1 MRVPWLP
8 SSCGRCLSSTGA
20 PQLYQNIILHIAGD
34 TRNPEEFVRK
44 YALVGRSTLQK
55 VLDGL
60 GCDVVQVPGT
70 DQLVSFDALELHD
83 NMLLTALRYSVPWDA
98 RVGCRVLLLL
108 LEHEGLR

>member
-20 PQLYQNIILHIAGD
+20 PRLYQNIILHIAGD
-34 TRNPEEFVRK
+34 TRNPEEFVRT
-44 YALVGRSTLQK
+44 YTRVGRSTLQK

-70 DQLVSFDALELHD
+70 DQLVGFDALELHD
-83 NMLLTALRYSVPWDA
+83 NMLLTALPYSVPWDA
-98 RVGCRVLLLL
+98 RVGCR
-108 LEHEGLR
+108 GAAAAA